1 MWHLKP
7 GTGYV
12 GGFDEATDKL
22 TWSVPSNGTTL
33 YDVTLRYA
41 GPNGE
46 KTTSIVLNGGA
57 SSDVVLPESEG
68 WVDLAAGQVLLE
80 QGTNT
85 IDIVSNWGWSV
96 LLSSFPLT
104 QELNVVS

>member
-1 MWHLKP
+1 M
-7 GTGYV
+7 

-22 TWSVPSNGTTL
+22 TWSVVGNSTTL

-46 KTTSIVLNGGA
+46 KTTTIVLNGGA
-57 SSDVVLPESEG
+57 SSDVVLPATEG
-68 WVDLAAGQVLLE
+68 FVDIAAGQLLLE

-85 IDIVSNWGWSV
+85 IDIVSNWGW
-96 LLSSFPLT
+96 
-104 QELNVVS
+104 